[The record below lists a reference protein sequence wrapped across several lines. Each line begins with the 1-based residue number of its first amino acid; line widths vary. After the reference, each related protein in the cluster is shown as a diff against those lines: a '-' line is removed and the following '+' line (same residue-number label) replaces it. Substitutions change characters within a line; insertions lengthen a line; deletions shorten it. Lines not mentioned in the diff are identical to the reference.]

1 MTKCTLES
9 PSTFQAEKERDV
21 EEEWEDLLREE
32 HEAQASQ
39 TPSRATPGPYHA
51 TPRPSQPT
59 PGPSHN
65 TTGLRYDTPGPSRT
79 DPDTEPSTPADS
91 SQKVGSVSKI
101 S

>member
-39 TPSRATPGPYHA
+39 TPSCA
-51 TPRPSQPT
+51 T
-59 PGPSHN
+59 PGPSHA
-65 TTGLRYDTPGPSRT
+65 TPGPSYNTPGLSYDTLGPSR
-79 DPDTEPSTPADS
+79 TEPSTPAAS